1 MASKNDA
8 KQFYDHFGRKLVN
21 DFVGGNPRMLLAL
34 EFMKSHVRESG
45 SRRIL
50 DIGCGIGWS
59 SHELALV
66 PSVEFVHA
74 IDLSSA
80 LINQAQ
86 RLFPSRKIV
95 YETIDVLALSGAS
108 FGTFDAI
115 TMLDVYEHIPC
126 GARPA
131 FHEALRQVL
140 SPNGFLLLTCP
151 TIAHQERLRTNN
163 PEGLQPIDED
173 VGLSQLAQLGDDTST
188 QLDYYRVI
196 SVWNNRD
203 YLHAVL
209 RRPQGTSPTSRPT
222 RSRLASVMSRVR
234 ARMRSR

>member
-1 MASKNDA
+1 MSSPNDA

-34 EFMKSHVRESG
+34 EFMKTQVRASG
-45 SRRIL
+45 ARRVL

-59 SHELALV
+59 SHELSLV
-66 PSVEFVHA
+66 PSIEYVHA

-80 LINQAQ
+80 LIKNAK

-95 YETIDVLALSGAS
+95 YETIDVLAISVAAL
-108 FGTFDAI
+108 GTFDAI

-126 GARPA
+126 AARPA
-131 FHEALRQVL
+131 FHEALRQLL
-140 SPNGFLLLTCP
+140 SPNGLVLLTCP
-151 TIAHQERLRTNN
+151 TISHQEHLRTNN
-163 PEGLQPIDED
+163 PAGLQPVDED
-173 VGLSQLAQLGDDTST
+173 VGLSQLAQLGDDTAT
-188 QLDYYRVI
+188 QLDYYRVL

-209 RRPQGTSPTSRPT
+209 RRSQGTSPTSQPS
-222 RSRLASVMSRVR
+222 RSRVASFMSRVR
-234 ARMRSR
+234 VRLRS